1 MLEIDKNEVRAR
13 IAASVGTLH
22 DDTLIGPL
30 ELAALLSSTLQ
41 NIQKLA
47 KREPQRLPPRATVI
61 SRRLVWHLGSVR
73 AWIRSHGTS
82 VTESQARRVGAPRK

>member
-13 IAASVGTLH
+13 VAAGVGALH

-30 ELAALLSSTLQ
+30 ELAALLSSTPQ

-47 KREPQRLPPRATVI
+47 KREPERLPPRATVM

-73 AWIRSHGTS
+73 AWIRACGTA
-82 VTESQARRVGAPRK
+82 VTASQARRVGAPRK